1 MAALASLL
9 GMAAPWDRVNSP
21 RYHRP
26 AQAGLN
32 HVSGER
38 SDSCG
43 TISIT
48 PTNESAALS
57 IWKPL
62 SPSVPHQL
70 ALGTAYGATDIGTA
84 RDSNEDNFFIA
95 AHPCLLVV
103 ADGMGGHEGGEIAS
117 ADAIALLHQFLRDAD
132 LSAPAPAPPP
142 ADPHTHRDDATLR
155 AIATLREAIEYANA
169 CIYRA
174 NQVRHRAD
182 GAGMGTTLTGIWQPG
197 VGLPALL
204 FHIGDS
210 RLYRYR
216 DGRLVQLTRD
226 HTWYQQ
232 ALEAN
237 APPPLPPR
245 NVLLQALGP
254 GPIVTPDVQVL
265 APTPGDVYL
274 LCSDGLHG
282 DSQPRDVAAILA
294 RARADNLDACCAA
307 LIELAKQDGSRDNIT
322 ALLFKCPE

>member
-1 MAALASLL
+1 
-9 GMAAPWDRVNSP
+9 
-21 RYHRP
+21 
-26 AQAGLN
+26 
-32 HVSGER
+32 
-38 SDSCG
+38 
-43 TISIT
+43 
-48 PTNESAALS
+48 LS

-95 AHPCLLVV
+95 DHACLLAV

-117 ADAIALLHQFLRDAD
+117 ADAIQLLHQFLRDAD
-132 LSAPAPAPPP
+132 PSAPASTPP
-142 ADPHTHRDDATLR
+142 ADPHTRRDDATLR
-155 AIATLREAIEYANA
+155 AIATLRDAIDYANA
-169 CIYRA
+169 CIYQA
-174 NQVRHRAD
+174 NLARHRAD
-182 GAGMGTTLTGIWQPG
+182 GAGMGTTLTGIWLAAA
-197 VGLPALL
+197 GLPALL

-210 RLYRYR
+210 RLYRCR

-237 APPPLPPR
+237 AAPPLPPR

-254 GPIVTPDVQVL
+254 GPLVAPDVQVL
-265 APTPGDVYL
+265 AMTPGDVYL

-282 DSQPRDVAAILA
+282 ESQPRDIAAILA

-322 ALLFKCPE
+322 ALLLKCPE

>member
-1 MAALASLL
+1 M
-9 GMAAPWDRVNSP
+9 
-21 RYHRP
+21 
-26 AQAGLN
+26 
-32 HVSGER
+32 
-38 SDSCG
+38 
-43 TISIT
+43 
-48 PTNESAALS
+48 S

-62 SPSVPHQL
+62 SSSVPYQL
-70 ALGTAYGATDIGTA
+70 ALGTACGATDIGTA

-117 ADAIALLHQFLRDAD
+117 ADAIELLHQFLRDAD
-132 LSAPAPAPPP
+132 LSAPASAPPP
-142 ADPHTHRDDATLR
+142 PDPHTHRDDATLR
-155 AIATLREAIEYANA
+155 AIATLRDAIEYANA
-169 CIYRA
+169 CIHQANRA
-174 NQVRHRAD
+174 RNHAD
-182 GAGMGTTLTGIWQPG
+182 GTGMGSTLTGIWQPAP
-197 VGLPALL
+197 GLPALS

-210 RLYRYR
+210 RLYRCR

-226 HTWYQQ
+226 QTWHQQ

-265 APTPGDVYL
+265 TMTQDDVYL

-282 DSQPRDVAAILA
+282 ESQPRDIAAILTQA
-294 RARADNLDACCAA
+294 RIDNLDSCCAQ

-322 ALLFKCPE
+322 ALLLKCPA